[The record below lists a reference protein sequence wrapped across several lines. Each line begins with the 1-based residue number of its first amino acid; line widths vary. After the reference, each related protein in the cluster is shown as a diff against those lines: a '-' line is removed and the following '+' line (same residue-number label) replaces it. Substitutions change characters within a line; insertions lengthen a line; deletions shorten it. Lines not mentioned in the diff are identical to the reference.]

1 MNYTMI
7 FSTLGKVLKIAGVL
21 FLLPILVSLCYSE
34 WNVALILFVTA
45 LITFVIGFIT
55 TSLLKPKNQI
65 IFSKEGFIIVA
76 FSWIIISVITAIP
89 FVVSKEIPSFIDA
102 LFETISGY
110 TTTGAS
116 ILLDPSKLSYGLIF
130 LRSFTNFI
138 GGMGILVFV
147 IAIMPK
153 NTDRNIHILRAE
165 MPGPVVDKILPKSKD
180 TARILYLIYLGMTAL
195 LVILLKFG
203 GMTWF
208 ESVIHAFSTAGTGG
222 FGIKS
227 DSISSYSH
235 YVQWVIAVF
244 MLLFGVNFNVYFLI
258 LVGKFKTAIKSKE
271 LLNYGLILVSAILLI
286 ELNVYPIYQNL
297 NDTLRHTIFQVSSI
311 TTTTGFSTTNF
322 DVWSPFAKGILL
334 VLMLIGACAGS
345 TAGGFKIY
353 RASILIKKIGYSLK
367 KLIHPNRVEVIT
379 FDGKQLDD
387 ETVNGV
393 TSYFALYAI
402 LIIVF
407 FLLVSIDGFSLE
419 TNLSAVIS
427 CFNNIGPGFSSV
439 ASNYTCYSNF
449 SKIILSIAMLFG
461 RLEIYPILLALS
473 PSTWAKK

>member
-7 FSTLGKVLKIAGVL
+7 FSTLGKVLKIAGIL

-45 LITFVIGFIT
+45 LITFIIGFIT

-76 FSWIIISVITAIP
+76 FSWIIMSVITAIP

-102 LFETISGY
+102 LFETVSGY

-138 GGMGILVFV
+138 GGMGILVFI

-180 TARILYLIYLGMTAL
+180 TAKILYLIYIGMTAL

-222 FGIKS
+222 FGIKA

-286 ELNVYPIYQNL
+286 GLNVYPIYQNL
-297 NDTLRHTIFQVSSI
+297 NDTLRHTVFQVSSI

-419 TNLSAVIS
+419 TNLSAVIA

-473 PSTWAKK
+473 PLTWAKK

>member
-21 FLLPILVSLCYSE
+21 FLLPILVSVCYSE
-34 WNVALILFVTA
+34 WNIALILLATA
-45 LITFVIGFIT
+45 IITFVIGFIV

-76 FSWIIISVITAIP
+76 FSWIIISIVTAIP
-89 FVVSKEIPSFIDA
+89 FVISREIPSFVDA
-102 LFETISGY
+102 LFESVSGY

-180 TARILYLIYLGMTAL
+180 TAKILYLIYVGMTAL

-203 GMTWF
+203 GMSLF
-208 ESVIHAFSTAGTGG
+208 ESVLHAFSTAGTGG
-222 FGIKS
+222 FGIKA
-227 DSISSYSH
+227 DSISSYNN
-235 YVQWVIAVF
+235 YVQWVIAIF
-244 MLLFGVNFNVYFLI
+244 MILYGVNFNIYFLI
-258 LVGKFKTAIKSKE
+258 LVGKFTTAIKSKE
-271 LLNYGLILVSAILLI
+271 LLTYGLILISAILLI
-286 ELNVYPIYQNL
+286 GLNVYPIYQNL
-297 NDTLRHTIFQVSSI
+297 NDTLRHTVFQVSSI

-345 TAGGFKIY
+345 TSGGFKIY
-353 RASILIKKIGYSLK
+353 RVSILVKKISYSLK

-393 TSYFALYAI
+393 TSYFAIYAI
-402 LIIVF
+402 LTIIF
-407 FLLVSIDGFSLE
+407 FLLISIDGLSLE
-419 TNLSAVIS
+419 TNLSAVIA
-427 CFNNIGPGFSSV
+427 CINNIGPGFSSV
-439 ASNYTCYSNF
+439 ASNYTCYSAF
-449 SKIILSIAMLFG
+449 SKIVLSIAMLFG
-461 RLEIYPILLALS
+461 RLEIYPILLAFS
-473 PSTWAKK
+473 PLTWAKK